1 MERWLLYYLSNGGAI
16 KSPCKWPMP
25 HFILIYGILIEFV
38 SVNWKILLF
47 NVCIA
52 VAYQPVFNETVSL
65 WPWGGGEGIAL
76 DWQGWGLGVKVFRVH
91 EGKDGPQRLGL
102 ISTVNTE
109 KGCIPFNYVG
119 AKWCTHDQRLY
130 KHGDTFIDQQSH
142 WIIHDLIPLTKITLT
157 ISLWCFLCLFI
168 HGFSNII

>member
-1 MERWLLYYLSNGGAI
+1 MEFWLNLSA
-16 KSPCKWPMP
+16 
-25 HFILIYGILIEFV
+25 LIEKYCYLM
-38 SVNWKILLF
+38 SALQLRI
-47 NVCIA
+47 
-52 VAYQPVFNETVSL
+52 SL
-65 WPWGGGEGIAL
+65 SLMRLCPCDPGEGVRGSPLI
-76 DWQGWGLGVKVFRVH
+76 WQGWGLGVKVFRVH